1 MKLTRILQ
9 NGNQIAPQTVDRA
22 VLVKVSNT
30 VTTTLDKV
38 LLTKVDSVKNTDNTL
53 NIIQEGT
60 EVTINHLTN
69 VTSNDKPENLL
80 TQINSSGHIVNL
92 ERVKPQNIIVNGAN
106 YNSYDGNTESNIEFG
121 DDFQIINKQINL
133 HWGNGT
139 T

>member
-9 NGNQIAPQTVDRA
+9 NGNQIAPQTLDKA
-22 VLVKVSNT
+22 VLVKVFDT
-30 VTTTLDKV
+30 VTTLDKV
-38 LLTKVDSVKNTDNTL
+38 LLTKVDSVKNTDNSL
-53 NIIQEGT
+53 DIIQEGT
-60 EVTINHLTN
+60 KVTINHLTK

-80 TQINSSGHIVNL
+80 IQINSSGHIVNL

-106 YNSYDGNTESNIEFG
+106 YDSYDGNTESNIEFG

-133 HWGNGT
+133 CWGNGT

>member
-9 NGNQIAPQTVDRA
+9 NGNQIAPQTLDKA
-22 VLVKVSNT
+22 VLVRVFDT
-30 VTTTLDKV
+30 TTTLDKV

-53 NIIQEGT
+53 NIKQEGT
-60 EVTINHLTN
+60 EVTINHSTN

-106 YNSYDGNTESNIEFG
+106 YNSYDGNTESNIKFG

-133 HWGNGT
+133 CWGNGT

>member
-9 NGNQIAPQTVDRA
+9 NGNQIAPQTLDKA
-22 VLVKVSNT
+22 VLVRVFDT
-30 VTTTLDKV
+30 TTTLDKV

-60 EVTINHLTN
+60 KVTINHLTN
-69 VTSNDKPENLL
+69 VTPNDKPENLL
-80 TQINSSGHIVNL
+80 TQINSSGHIVSL

-133 HWGNGT
+133 CWGNGIT
-139 T
+139 

>member
-9 NGNQIAPQTVDRA
+9 NGNQIAPQTLDKA
-22 VLVKVSNT
+22 VLVRVFDT
-30 VTTTLDKV
+30 TTTLDKV

-53 NIIQEGT
+53 DIKQEGT

-80 TQINSSGHIVNL
+80 TQINSSGHIVSL

-133 HWGNGT
+133 CWGNGIT
-139 T
+139 

>member
-9 NGNQIAPQTVDRA
+9 NGNQIAPQTLDKA
-22 VLVKVSNT
+22 VLVRVFDT
-30 VTTTLDKV
+30 TTTLDKV

-60 EVTINHLTN
+60 KVTINHLTN

-92 ERVKPQNIIVNGAN
+92 ERVKPQNIIVNGTN

-133 HWGNGT
+133 CWGNGT

>member
-9 NGNQIAPQTVDRA
+9 NGNQIAPQTLDKA
-22 VLVKVSNT
+22 VLVRAFDT
-30 VTTTLDKV
+30 VTTLDKV
-38 LLTKVDSVKNTDNTL
+38 LLTKVDSVKNTDNSL
-53 NIIQEGT
+53 DIIQEGT
-60 EVTINHLTN
+60 KVTINHLTK

-80 TQINSSGHIVNL
+80 IQINSSGHIVNL

-133 HWGNGT
+133 CWGNGT

>member
-9 NGNQIAPQTVDRA
+9 NGNQIAPQTLDKA
-22 VLVKVSNT
+22 VLVRVFDT
-30 VTTTLDKV
+30 TTTLDKV

-60 EVTINHLTN
+60 EVTINHSTN

-106 YNSYDGNTESNIEFG
+106 YNSYDGNAESNIEFG

-133 HWGNGT
+133 CWGNGT

>member
-9 NGNQIAPQTVDRA
+9 NGNQIAPQTLDKA
-22 VLVKVSNT
+22 VLVRAFDT
-30 VTTTLDKV
+30 TTTLDQV

-53 NIIQEGT
+53 NIIQKGT

-69 VTSNDKPENLL
+69 VTPNDKPENLL
-80 TQINSSGHIVNL
+80 TQINSSGHIVKL
-92 ERVKPQNIIVNGAN
+92 ERVKPQNIIVNGAT

>member
-9 NGNQIAPQTVDRA
+9 NGNQIAPQTVDKA
-22 VLVKVSNT
+22 VLVKVFNT
-30 VTTTLDKV
+30 TTTLDKV

-60 EVTINHLTN
+60 EVTINHSTN
-69 VTSNDKPENLL
+69 ITTNDKPENLL

-92 ERVKPQNIIVNGAN
+92 ERVKPQNIIVNGAK

-133 HWGNGT
+133 RWGNGIT
-139 T
+139 

>member
-9 NGNQIAPQTVDRA
+9 NGNQIAPQTVDKA
-22 VLVKVSNT
+22 VLVRVFDT
-30 VTTTLDKV
+30 TTTLDKV

-69 VTSNDKPENLL
+69 VASNDKPENLL

-92 ERVKPQNIIVNGAN
+92 KRVKPQNIIVNGTN

-133 HWGNGT
+133 CWGNGT

>member
-9 NGNQIAPQTVDRA
+9 NGNQIAPQTLDKA
-22 VLVKVSNT
+22 VLVRVFDT
-30 VTTTLDKV
+30 TTTLDKV
-38 LLTKVDSVKNTDNTL
+38 LLTKVDSVKNTDNSL
-53 NIIQEGT
+53 DIIQEGT
-60 EVTINHLTN
+60 KVTINHLTK

-80 TQINSSGHIVNL
+80 IQINSSGHIVNL

-106 YNSYDGNTESNIEFG
+106 YDSYDGNTESNIEFG

-133 HWGNGT
+133 CWGNGT

>member
-9 NGNQIAPQTVDRA
+9 DGNQIAPQTVDKA
-22 VLVKVSNT
+22 VLVKVFNT
-30 VTTTLDKV
+30 VTTLDKV

-53 NIIQEGT
+53 DIKQEGT
-60 EVTINHLTN
+60 KVTINHLTN
-69 VTSNDKPENLL
+69 VTPNDKPENLL

-92 ERVKPQNIIVNGAN
+92 ERVKPQNIIVNGAK

-133 HWGNGT
+133 CWGNGT

>member
-9 NGNQIAPQTVDRA
+9 DGNQIAPQTVDKA
-22 VLVKVSNT
+22 VLVKVFNT
-30 VTTTLDKV
+30 VTTLDKV

-53 NIIQEGT
+53 DIKQEGT
-60 EVTINHLTN
+60 KVTINHSTN

-80 TQINSSGHIVNL
+80 TQINSSGHIVKL

-133 HWGNGT
+133 CWGNGT

>member
-9 NGNQIAPQTVDRA
+9 NGNQIAPQTVDKA
-22 VLVKVSNT
+22 VLVKVFNT
-30 VTTTLDKV
+30 TTTLDKV

-69 VTSNDKPENLL
+69 VTPNDKPENLL

-133 HWGNGT
+133 RWGNGIT
-139 T
+139 

>member
-9 NGNQIAPQTVDRA
+9 NGNQIAPQTLDKA
-22 VLVKVSNT
+22 VLVRVFDT
-30 VTTTLDKV
+30 TTTLDKV

-92 ERVKPQNIIVNGAN
+92 ERVKPQNIIVNGTN

-133 HWGNGT
+133 CWGNGIT
-139 T
+139 

>member
-9 NGNQIAPQTVDRA
+9 DGNQIAPQTVDKA
-22 VLVKVSNT
+22 VLVKVFNT
-30 VTTTLDKV
+30 VTTLDKV

-53 NIIQEGT
+53 DIKQEGT
-60 EVTINHLTN
+60 KVTINHLTN

-92 ERVKPQNIIVNGAN
+92 ERVKPQNIIVNGTN
-106 YNSYDGNTESNIEFG
+106 YNSYDGNTVSNIEFG

-133 HWGNGT
+133 CWGNGT

>member
-9 NGNQIAPQTVDRA
+9 NGNQIAPQTVDKA
-22 VLVKVSNT
+22 VLVRVFDT
-30 VTTTLDKV
+30 TTTLDKV

-60 EVTINHLTN
+60 EVTINHSTN
-69 VTSNDKPENLL
+69 VASNDKPENLL

-92 ERVKPQNIIVNGAN
+92 ERVKPQNIIVNGTN

-133 HWGNGT
+133 CWGNGT

>member
-9 NGNQIAPQTVDRA
+9 NGNQIAPQTLDKA
-22 VLVKVSNT
+22 VLVKVFDT
-30 VTTTLDKV
+30 VTTLDKV

-69 VTSNDKPENLL
+69 VTPNDKPVNLL
-80 TQINSSGHIVNL
+80 IQINSSGHIVKL
-92 ERVKPQNIIVNGAN
+92 ERVKPQNIIVNGTN

-133 HWGNGT
+133 CWGNGT

>member
-9 NGNQIAPQTVDRA
+9 NGNQIAPQTVDKA
-22 VLVKVSNT
+22 VLVRVFDT
-30 VTTTLDKV
+30 TTTLDKV

-80 TQINSSGHIVNL
+80 TQINSSGHIVKL

-106 YNSYDGNTESNIEFG
+106 YNSYDGNAESNIEFG

-133 HWGNGT
+133 CWGNGT

>member
-9 NGNQIAPQTVDRA
+9 NGNQIAPQTVDKA
-22 VLVKVSNT
+22 VLVRVFDT
-30 VTTTLDKV
+30 TTTLDKV
-38 LLTKVDSVKNTDNTL
+38 LLTKVDSVKNTDNSL

-60 EVTINHLTN
+60 KVTINHLTK

-80 TQINSSGHIVNL
+80 IQINSSGHIVKL
-92 ERVKPQNIIVNGAN
+92 ERVKPQNIIVNGTN

-133 HWGNGT
+133 RWGNGT

>member
-9 NGNQIAPQTVDRA
+9 NGNQIAPQTLDKA
-22 VLVKVSNT
+22 VLVRVFDT
-30 VTTTLDKV
+30 TTTLDKV

-60 EVTINHLTN
+60 EVTINHLTK

-80 TQINSSGHIVNL
+80 TQINSSGHIVKL
-92 ERVKPQNIIVNGAN
+92 ERVKPQNIIVNGAK

-121 DDFQIINKQINL
+121 DDFQITNKQINL

>member
-9 NGNQIAPQTVDRA
+9 NGNQIAPQTVDKA
-22 VLVKVSNT
+22 VLVRVFNT
-30 VTTTLDKV
+30 TTTLDKV

-60 EVTINHLTN
+60 EVTINHSTN

-92 ERVKPQNIIVNGAN
+92 ERVKPQNIIVNGAK

-133 HWGNGT
+133 RWGDGT

>member
-9 NGNQIAPQTVDRA
+9 NGNQIAPQTVDKA
-22 VLVKVSNT
+22 VLVRVFDT
-30 VTTTLDKV
+30 TTTLDKV

-60 EVTINHLTN
+60 EVTINHSTN

-80 TQINSSGHIVNL
+80 TQINSSGHIVKL
-92 ERVKPQNIIVNGAN
+92 ERVKPQNIIVNGSN
-106 YNSYDGNTESNIEFG
+106 YNSYDGNAESNIEFG

-133 HWGNGT
+133 CWGNGIT
-139 T
+139 

>member
-9 NGNQIAPQTVDRA
+9 NGNQIAPQTLDKA
-22 VLVKVSNT
+22 VLVRVFDT
-30 VTTTLDKV
+30 TTTLDKV

-53 NIIQEGT
+53 NIKQEGT

-80 TQINSSGHIVNL
+80 IQINSSGHIVKL
-92 ERVKPQNIIVNGAN
+92 ERVKPQNIIVNGTN
-106 YNSYDGNTESNIEFG
+106 YNSYDGNTESNIKFG

-133 HWGNGT
+133 CWGNGT

>member
-9 NGNQIAPQTVDRA
+9 NGNQIAPQTVDKA
-22 VLVKVSNT
+22 VLVRVFDT
-30 VTTTLDKV
+30 TTTLDKV

-60 EVTINHLTN
+60 KVTINHLTN

-80 TQINSSGHIVNL
+80 TQINSSGHIVKL

-133 HWGNGT
+133 RWGNGIT
-139 T
+139 

>member
-9 NGNQIAPQTVDRA
+9 NGNQIAPQTVDKA
-22 VLVKVSNT
+22 VLVRVFDT
-30 VTTTLDKV
+30 TTTLDKV

-60 EVTINHLTN
+60 EVTINHSTN
-69 VTSNDKPENLL
+69 VASNDKPENLL

-133 HWGNGT
+133 RWGNGT

>member
-9 NGNQIAPQTVDRA
+9 DGNQIAPQTVDKA
-22 VLVKVSNT
+22 VLVRVFDT
-30 VTTTLDKV
+30 TTTLDKV

-60 EVTINHLTN
+60 KVTINHLTN

-133 HWGNGT
+133 RWGNGIT
-139 T
+139 

>member
-9 NGNQIAPQTVDRA
+9 NGNQIAPQTVDKA
-22 VLVKVSNT
+22 VLVKVFNT
-30 VTTTLDKV
+30 TTTLDKV

-60 EVTINHLTN
+60 EVTINHSTN

-92 ERVKPQNIIVNGAN
+92 ERVKPQNIIVNGAK
-106 YNSYDGNTESNIEFG
+106 YNSYDGNAESNIEFG

-133 HWGNGT
+133 RWGNGIT
-139 T
+139 

>member
-9 NGNQIAPQTVDRA
+9 NGNQIAPQTLDKA
-22 VLVKVSNT
+22 VLVRVFDT
-30 VTTTLDKV
+30 TTTLDKV

-80 TQINSSGHIVNL
+80 TQINSSGHIVKL
-92 ERVKPQNIIVNGAN
+92 ERVKPQNIIVNGTN
-106 YNSYDGNTESNIEFG
+106 YNSYDGNAESNIEFG

-133 HWGNGT
+133 CWGNGT

>member
-9 NGNQIAPQTVDRA
+9 NGNQIAPQTLDKA
-22 VLVKVSNT
+22 VLVRVFDT
-30 VTTTLDKV
+30 TTTLDKV
-38 LLTKVDSVKNTDNTL
+38 LLTKVDSVKNTDNSL
-53 NIIQEGT
+53 DIIQEGT
-60 EVTINHLTN
+60 KVTINHLTK

-80 TQINSSGHIVNL
+80 IQINSSGHIVKL

-106 YNSYDGNTESNIEFG
+106 YNSYDGNAESNIEFG

-133 HWGNGT
+133 CWGNGT

>member
-9 NGNQIAPQTVDRA
+9 NGNQIAPQTLDKA
-22 VLVKVSNT
+22 VLVRVFDT
-30 VTTTLDKV
+30 TTTLDKV

-53 NIIQEGT
+53 NITQEGT

-69 VTSNDKPENLL
+69 VTPNDKPENLL
-80 TQINSSGHIVNL
+80 TQINSSGHIVKL

-133 HWGNGT
+133 RWGNGIT
-139 T
+139 